1 MRNGGND
8 VFGTQIPLV
17 FLNLEVDPPLLVKP
31 IVEVFS
37 LVFDTCMLTALQ
49 HNIWAQP

>member
-17 FLNLEVDPPLLVKP
+17 FLNLEVDAPLLVKP

-49 HNIWAQP
+49 HNFWAQP

>member
-1 MRNGGND
+1 M
-8 VFGTQIPLV
+8 FGTLIPLV
-17 FLNLEVDPPLLVKP
+17 FLNLEVDAPLLVKP
-31 IVEVFS
+31 FVEVFS